1 MRQIPELVSV
11 APVGIVQVQSES
23 DVKMVSAS
31 ATAGGFERKI
41 QRQVGSSDEL
51 AITRAATEVVVTPP
65 PGGVIDGYQEELF
78 LTDPVPTRSGN
89 TTGGHDGEVD
99 LIDVNGQYFVT
110 LRDTTEQLV
119 NNSVFG
125 LVSEYIGNY
134 TKTNAGHRISHF
146 EGIFDDGVCGV
157 SGLTLAELDL
167 YFGSLTIEDFTER
180 GNSSY
185 TLAGDKFVLMPP
197 SIQNPVAISSSA
209 GTIGGSIVVQDTT
222 FFPTTGYL
230 FTSGGTVIQYT
241 GKTSTSFTGCT
252 LTRGPNSIANGH
264 ELVPFA
270 IS

>member
-1 MRQIPELVSV
+1 M
-11 APVGIVQVQSES
+11 
-23 DVKMVSAS
+23 
-31 ATAGGFERKI
+31 
-41 QRQVGSSDEL
+41 
-51 AITRAATEVVVTPP
+51 
-65 PGGVIDGYQEELF
+65 
-78 LTDPVPTRSGN
+78 
-89 TTGGHDGEVD
+89 
-99 LIDVNGQYFVT
+99 
-110 LRDTTEQLV
+110 V

-157 SGLTLAELDL
+157 SGLSLAELDL